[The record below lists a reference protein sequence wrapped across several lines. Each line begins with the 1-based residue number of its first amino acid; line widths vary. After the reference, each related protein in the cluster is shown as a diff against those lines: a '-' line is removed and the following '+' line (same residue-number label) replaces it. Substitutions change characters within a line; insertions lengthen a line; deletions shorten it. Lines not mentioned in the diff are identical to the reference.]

1 MDMLG
6 SGLGHTSLSL
16 GGIGELG
23 LGDVGHH
30 EHLHPHQP
38 LPPHRPLSPPPL
50 HSHHSSSTVDSS
62 FSPGSTSHLPSSTVK
77 IKPDPGEAPSQSS
90 EVADSQHDPLD
101 KDGKKKRQRRQRTH
115 FTSQQLQE
123 LEALFTRNRYPDM
136 STREE
141 ISMWTNLT
149 EPRVRVWFKNRRA
162 KWRKRERHLINAS
175 ADFSKGGFGPQF
187 NGLMQPF
194 PEDSLASYGYPTY
207 NNWAAKVPSP
217 SLTKGFAW
225 GLNTPLVHNQSRW
238 VDINNSMP
246 AMGFNMGCLQ
256 SASSMNSSSIMPSV
270 TSISSTLTG
279 PTTPY
284 GSHTPTT
291 TTHYPMYKDSMSVY
305 KDSMSGYPGMTSS
318 IASLRL
324 KAKQHQVGFTSY
336 SPQPP
341 PLSPR
346 SSSSLSACQ
355 YTATPDRPII

>member
-6 SGLGHTSLSL
+6 SSTLGHTSLSV
-16 GGIGELG
+16 GGLGELG
-23 LGDVGHH
+23 LDHH

-38 LPPHRPLSPPPL
+38 LPPHRPLSPPSHHH
-50 HSHHSSSTVDSS
+50 HSHPTVDSTY
-62 FSPGSTSHLPSSTVK
+62 SPSSHLPSSTVK
-77 IKPDPGEAPSQSS
+77 IKPDPGETPSQSS
-90 EVADSQHDPLD
+90 EVADSQHELD

-162 KWRKRERHLINAS
+162 KWRKRERHLLNAS
-175 ADFSKGGFGPQF
+175 SDFSKGGFGPQF

-194 PEDSLASYGYPTY
+194 PEDSLAGYGYPSY

-225 GLNTPLVHNQSRW
+225 GLNTPLVHNQA
-238 VDINNSMP
+238 SMP

-256 SASSMNSSSIMPSV
+256 SASTMNSSAIMPSV
-270 TSISSTLTG
+270 TSISSSLAA
-279 PTTPY
+279 PAPPY
-284 GSHTPTT
+284 GSPSHSSS
-291 TTHYPMYKDSMSVY
+291 HYPMYGKDSVT
-305 KDSMSGYPGMTSS
+305 GYPCMTSS

-324 KAKQHQVGFTSY
+324 KAKQHQAAGGFTSY
-336 SPQPP
+336 SPQP

-355 YTATPDRPII
+355 YNLPPDRNLI